1 MVRPLD
7 FTLFERLD
15 YPAEK
20 SSGNE
25 RVGGYVGIQ
34 LQNDFTV
41 PAPVEEVWNY
51 FNDPQRVA
59 QCVPGAE
66 LDQVIDQ
73 NNFKGRVKVKM
84 GPVSLSFKGTL
95 QVISRNQASHTVVM
109 KGVGG
114 EEKGK
119 GQAEANVTAVL
130 TSAGPNS
137 TQVKITQDVNMSG
150 AVAQYGRGM
159 MSDVT
164 TVLMNQMAKCMANAV
179 QGKAGGAPKAA
190 SGFGIAAQSTAVGL
204 KRIFGGKK

>member
-1 MVRPLD
+1 M
-7 FTLFERLD
+7 
-15 YPAEK
+15 
-20 SSGNE
+20 
-25 RVGGYVGIQ
+25 GIQ
-34 LQNDFTV
+34 LQNEFTV
-41 PAPVEEVWNY
+41 PAPINQVWDY

-66 LDQVIDQ
+66 LDQVVDQ
-73 NNFKGRVKVKM
+73 NNYKGRVRIKM

-95 QVISRNQASHTVVM
+95 QVLSRNQASHTVTM

-119 GQAEANVTAVL
+119 GQAEAMVTAVL
-130 TSAGPNS
+130 SGSGDS
-137 TQVKITQDVNMSG
+137 TNVRITQDINMSG

-164 TVLMNQMAKCMANAV
+164 TVLVNQMAKCMSNAV
-179 QGKAGGAPKAA
+179 MGKGGAAPKAA